1 MTFYRLGP
9 DKEVV
14 GIPFD
19 GHSGERGM
27 LAVAEACK
35 IESRIVE
42 RSEWRYLTGIA
53 FLSTVLLPGP
63 HWDWASGNPGPAF
76 ETMAFVWSRDQTY
89 WAKAQASYPTYLEA
103 SEGHARILNIVEVD
117 EEYPYRPQALAD
129 HLGAAIRLVGE

>member
-1 MTFYRLGP
+1 MFYRLGP

-14 GIPFD
+14 EVPWD
-19 GHSGERGM
+19 AHSGERGM
-27 LAVAEACK
+27 LAVGEACK

-63 HWDWASGNPGPAF
+63 YWASDPGTRGPVF
-76 ETMAFVWSRDQTY
+76 ETMAYVWSKDETY
-89 WAKAQASYPTYLEA
+89 WAKAQARYPTYLEA
-103 SEGHARILNIVEVD
+103 SAGHARILNIMEVD

-129 HLGAAIRLVGE
+129 HLGAAIEVAER